1 MIDTLFLHSAPLTAM
16 VRAAD
21 RLAIPARERV
31 LLTCRPLT
39 DPETALVKD
48 WYVIELPVPGHR
60 WETSVGK
67 QFWTRVGKPRRL
79 IAPSAGVG
87 YPGVEFRNV
96 LRFLAI
102 QRGLEK
108 RAIDREGRMYR
119 ITWGSIFLAGTFGKV
134 GYRQLAGL
142 LLSLLLA
149 AMRAGDRRA
158 RAGGHPPPR
167 H

>member
-1 MIDTLFLHSAPLTAM
+1 MIDTLFLHSAPLALLG
-16 VRAAD
+16 RAAD
-21 RLAIPARERV
+21 RLAVPTRERV

-39 DPETALVKD
+39 EPETALVRD
-48 WYVIELPVPGHR
+48 WDVIELPVPGHR
-60 WETSVGK
+60 WEASVGK
-67 QFWTRVGKPRRL
+67 KFWTRVGKPRRL
-79 IAPSAGVG
+79 IAPHPGIG

-108 RAIDREGRMYR
+108 TAIDREGREYQ
-119 ITWGSIFLAGTFGKV
+119 ITWGTVFLAGTFGKV

-149 AMRAGDRRA
+149 AMRIADRRVGDGVD
-158 RAGGHPPPR
+158 RHPR
-167 H
+167 R